1 MHNECGYFKTL
12 WLANDKWG
20 LKCILHNECGY
31 FKTLWFANDKWGLKC
46 ILHNECGYFKTLW
59 FANDEGSSVFCIMN
73 VDISKHYDLQM
84 INDG

>member
-1 MHNECGYFKTL
+1 MYF
-12 WLANDKWG
+12 AF
-20 LKCILHNECGY
+20 NECGY

-59 FANDEGSSVFCIMN
+59 FANDKWGVSVFCIMN

-84 INDG
+84 INEV

>member
-1 MHNECGYFKTL
+1 MWIFQNIMTCK
-12 WLANDKWG
+12 LANDKWG

-59 FANDEGSSVFCIMN
+59 LSNACILHE
-73 VDISKHYDLQM
+73 KHYDLW
-84 INDG
+84 

>member
-1 MHNECGYFKTL
+1 MNVDISKHYDLQMINEE
-12 WLANDKWG
+12 

-59 FANDEGSSVFCIMN
+59 LANDKWWG
-73 VDISKHYDLQM
+73 
-84 INDG
+84 